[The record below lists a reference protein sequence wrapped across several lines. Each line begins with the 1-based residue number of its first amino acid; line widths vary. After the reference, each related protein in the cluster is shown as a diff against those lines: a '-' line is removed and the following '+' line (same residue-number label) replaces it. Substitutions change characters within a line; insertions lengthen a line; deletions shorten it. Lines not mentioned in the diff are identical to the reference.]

1 MDIFIIKMHV
11 TATPIKILMMESSEI
26 IDQKTLFFVRI
37 ASNAILA
44 QMGTKKH
51 IEIFG
56 ETDVSEMLKKNSQ
69 LEKGVTP
76 CKTLVRRTAVS
87 TLASVH
93 ARSTVDT
100 VHLIKEKFSRAIKGL
115 TCANGSKRNIF
126 E

>member
-56 ETDVSEMLKKNSQ
+56 ETDVSEMLKKILSW
-69 LEKGVTP
+69 K
-76 CKTLVRRTAVS
+76 
-87 TLASVH
+87 
-93 ARSTVDT
+93 
-100 VHLIKEKFSRAIKGL
+100 KE
-115 TCANGSKRNIF
+115 
-126 E
+126 